1 MRHLHFED
9 FTPGSVAEYGPRIIT
24 RDEIVAFAAEF
35 DPQPMHLDEAAAGAS
50 MMDGLVASGWHSCCL
65 LMRMISDGFLLQSSF
80 LGAPGVEEVRWLA
93 PVRPGA
99 ALTVRATVLETRP
112 SRSRPDMGLVK
123 FRFELV
129 DSAGTLLM
137 TLTVNPMFG
146 RRPAH
151 AATEQARDQ
160 TSGRS

>member
-1 MRHLHFED
+1 MRQLHFED
-9 FTPGSVAEYGPRIIT
+9 FTPGSIAEYGPRIIT

-35 DPQPMHLDEAAAGAS
+35 DPQPMHLDEAAADDS
-50 MMDGLVASGWHSCCL
+50 MLGGHAASGWHSCCL

-93 PVRPGA
+93 PVRPGV

-129 DSAGTLLM
+129 DAAGTRLL
-137 TLTVNPMFG
+137 TLTVSPMFG
-146 RRPAH
+146 RRPAEP
-151 AATEQARDQ
+151 ATQQ
-160 TSGRS
+160 THGGA